1 MSLDRHSGIIF
12 DLDMTL
18 VDTSPLSSLREKRL
32 WNRVYEK
39 IPTSTIFQGIINL
52 IQSLKEFYSLGIVTS
67 SPGIYARKLIEY
79 HNLTIPLLIAYH
91 DTKNHKPH
99 PEPILKGCEQLGLPP
114 SKVISVGDDFKDI
127 EASNLA
133 GCTSIFVSWNDNK
146 TTYQLADYSFTNI
159 TQLMDFLLHKQ

>member
-114 SKVISVGDDFKDI
+114 SKVISIGDDFKDI
-127 EASNLA
+127 EASNRA
-133 GCTSIFVSWNDNK
+133 GCTSIFTSWGGTSNSDLSAN
-146 TTYQLADYSFTNI
+146 YNCSSVAQLK
-159 TQLMDFLLHKQ
+159 QLLIQ